1 MEGSGVGGG
10 SPASSGPDLSLNSL
24 PPKSFGRL
32 SGNSSLTSP
41 LKTSSGL
48 FQKKEDGRT
57 GETQGNGLRHSKTL
71 PEMASPDGFFSFGSI
86 RRSLRL
92 SKKDKEKEQKKEKER
107 GEKVP
112 EEEEEEEE
120 EKEKMK
126 MKEVVDKREEVSE
139 FYTLPEVLSTP
150 LSVMEINRL
159 IEGKILGEAHLNL
172 LSLRQDFQEAQGGGG
187 EGSVELCRKEKDLHL
202 LYRALRDKLKAVV
215 RDASDPHLLLAAA
228 RIVQEEERREG
239 QPGGLGAPGG
249 WRGVWREAVGEGVHA
264 LVAGVPLDGPEQEPA
279 WLGVHL
285 GLLGRALVQHLEKV
299 KRDLRWAY
307 PPSFQVFSA
316 YVGAQR
322 LEVGQH
328 VTKLQ
333 PQVKEL
339 KDLYALLNWILNSY
353 QSEKIMGS
361 PCLHPEMKSESME
374 LILDEAFLDQLRDKY
389 CSRIQI
395 DLRFS
400 LEKIIE
406 MEKEFWREEKSYEL
420 EEGCLSS
427 PSELDIRTRVQGIVT
442 WARRLDAHLE
452 LKAIRSCCEEL
463 KLFPKRFEE
472 ALMSCCSS
480 AEVNTLTPAL
490 RAMYLITSINTFILV
505 KQHMEQ
511 HRASCPEPVADFSQ
525 EVDLLLGRLALRLED
540 QYKDDIEPYM
550 RRMMT
555 RKWLTKDEDFKRLQS
570 RTELLSKQCSQM
582 RPPTVQG
589 LVDRLHHHA
598 AKDYIAQLMK
608 NSYSCKNRK
617 HQKGAEK
624 LRRQWEELSG
634 LFIDMNSTHEWL
646 RPLGDHLS
654 EIIGRV
660 DKKDIKDHLQPLVEQ
675 YPDMREKH
683 LAAIL
688 YFRGLIRG
696 RERQAV
702 LRRFSEL
709 QKEAGPRAAGASSRA
724 AGASSRAAGASSRA
738 AGASSRSLFRDIQPA
753 GNPGWTLPLG
763 CLGCGPS

>member
-1 MEGSGVGGG
+1 MEGSGVGED
-10 SPASSGPDLSLNSL
+10 SPASSGPDLSLNGP
-24 PPKSFGRL
+24 PPKSFGRSL
-32 SGNSSLTSP
+32 SGDSSTTSP
-41 LKTSSGL
+41 LKTSSGW
-48 FQKKEDGRT
+48 FQKKEDGGT
-57 GETQGNGLRHSKTL
+57 GETQGNGPRSPKTL
-71 PEMASPDGFFSFGSI
+71 PETASPDGKFSLGSI
-86 RRSLRL
+86 RRSLRM
-92 SKKDKEKEQKKEKER
+92 SKKGKEKEQKTEKER
-107 GEKVP
+107 GEQVP
-112 EEEEEEEE
+112 EEVEEVEEVE
-120 EKEKMK
+120 EK
-126 MKEVVDKREEVSE
+126 KREEVSE

-150 LSVMEINRL
+150 LSVMEINKL
-159 IEGKILGEAHLNL
+159 IEEEILEEAHLNL
-172 LSLRQDFQEAQGGGG
+172 LSLRRDFQEAQGGGGEGEGEG

-215 RDASDPHLLLAAA
+215 RDDAASDPHLLLAAA
-228 RIVQEEERREG
+228 RVVQEEERREG
-239 QPGGLGAPGG
+239 QPGGLGAAAAAGG
-249 WRGVWREAVGEGVHA
+249 WRGVWREAVGEGVRA
-264 LVAGVPLDGPEQEPA
+264 LVAGVPLDGPEQGPA

-285 GLLGRALVQHLEKV
+285 GRLGRALVQHLERV

-307 PPSFQVFSA
+307 PPSFEVFRA
-316 YVGAQR
+316 YVGAHR
-322 LEVGQH
+322 LEVGRH
-328 VTKLQ
+328 VAKLLQ
-333 PQVKEL
+333 PRVTEL
-339 KDLYALLNWILNSY
+339 KDLYALLDWILNAY
-353 QSEKIMGS
+353 QSDKVMGS
-361 PCLHPEMKSESME
+361 PCLQPEMKSEPME
-374 LILDEAFLDQLRDKY
+374 LILDEAFLDQLRDQY
-389 CSRIQI
+389 CSRLQI

-420 EEGCLSS
+420 EEGRLSS
-427 PSELDIRTRVQGIVT
+427 PSGLDIRTRVQGIVT
-442 WARRLDAHLE
+442 WAGRLDGHLE
-452 LKAIRSCCEEL
+452 LKAVRSCCEEL

-472 ALMSCCSS
+472 ALMSCCRP
-480 AEVNTLTPAL
+480 AEAQTLTPAL
-490 RAMYLITSINTFILV
+490 GAMYLIASINTFILV

-511 HRASCPEPVADFSQ
+511 HRASCPQPVADFSQ

-555 RKWLTKDEDFKRLQS
+555 RKWLTKDEDFKGLQS
-570 RTELLSKQCSQM
+570 RTELLAEQCSQM

-608 NSYSCKNRK
+608 NSYSCKNTK

-624 LRRQWEELSG
+624 LRRQWEGLSE

-654 EIIGRV
+654 EIIGQV
-660 DKKDIKDHLQPLVEQ
+660 DKKDIKNHLQPLVEQ

-683 LAAIL
+683 LAAVL

-709 QKEAGPRAAGASSRA
+709 QKEAGPRAGGAS
-724 AGASSRAAGASSRA
+724 G
-738 AGASSRSLFRDIQPA
+738 RSLFRDIQPA

-763 CLGCGPS
+763 CLGCSPS

>member
-1 MEGSGVGGG
+1 MEGSGVGEG
-10 SPASSGPDLSLNSL
+10 SPASSGPDPSLNSP
-24 PPKSFGRL
+24 PPKSFGRSL
-32 SGNSSLTSP
+32 SGDSSMTSP
-41 LKTSSGL
+41 LKTSSGW
-48 FQKKEDGRT
+48 FQKKEDGGT

-71 PEMASPDGFFSFGSI
+71 PEMASPNGMFSFGSI
-86 RRSLRL
+86 RRSLRM
-92 SKKDKEKEQKKEKER
+92 SKKGKEKEQKTEKER

-120 EKEKMK
+120 EEKKKKEEEEEKK
-126 MKEVVDKREEVSE
+126 KEEEEEEVDKREEVSE

-150 LSVMEINRL
+150 LSVMEINKL
-159 IEGKILGEAHLNL
+159 IEEEILEEAHLNL
-172 LSLRQDFQEAQGGGG
+172 LSLRRDFQEAQGGEGG
-187 EGSVELCRKEKDLHL
+187 EEGSVELCRKEKDLHL
-202 LYRALRDKLKAVV
+202 LYRALRDKLKAAV
-215 RDASDPHLLLAAA
+215 RDAGDPRLLLAAA
-228 RIVQEEERREG
+228 RIVQEEERRGG
-239 QPGGLGAPGG
+239 QPGGLGAAGG
-249 WRGVWREAVGEGVHA
+249 WRGVWREAVAEGVHA

-299 KRDLRWAY
+299 RRDLRWAY

-316 YVGAQR
+316 YVGAHR
-322 LEVGQH
+322 LEVGRH
-328 VTKLQ
+328 VTRLQ
-333 PQVKEL
+333 PRVKEL
-339 KDLYALLNWILNSY
+339 KDLYALLDWILNAY
-353 QSEKIMGS
+353 QSDKIMGS
-361 PCLHPEMKSESME
+361 PCLHPEMQSESTE
-374 LILDEAFLDQLRDKY
+374 LILDEAFLDQLRDQY
-389 CSRIQI
+389 CSRLQI

-420 EEGCLSS
+420 EEGLLSS
-427 PSELDIRTRVQGIVT
+427 QSELDIRTRVQGIVT
-442 WARRLDAHLE
+442 WARRLDARLE

-480 AEVNTLTPAL
+480 AEVHTLTPAL
-490 RAMYLITSINTFILV
+490 RATYLITSINTFILV
-505 KQHMEQ
+505 KQHMER

-525 EVDLLLGRLALRLED
+525 EVDFLLGRLALRLED

-570 RTELLSKQCSQM
+570 RTELLSEQCSQM

-624 LRRQWEELSG
+624 LRRQWEELSE
-634 LFIDMNSTHEWL
+634 LFIDMKSTHEWL

-654 EIIGRV
+654 EIIGPV

-683 LAAIL
+683 LAAVL

-709 QKEAGPRAAGASSRA
+709 QKEAGPRAAGASSR
-724 AGASSRAAGASSRA
+724 
-738 AGASSRSLFRDIQPA
+738 SLFRDIQPA
-753 GNPGWTLPLG
+753 GNPGWTLPSG

>member
-1 MEGSGVGGG
+1 MEGSGVGEG
-10 SPASSGPDLSLNSL
+10 SPASSGPDLSLNS
-24 PPKSFGRL
+24 PPLKSLGRSL
-32 SGNSSLTSP
+32 SGGSSMTSP
-41 LKTSSGL
+41 LKR
-48 FQKKEDGRT
+48 KEDGGP
-57 GETQGNGLRHSKTL
+57 GETQGIGLRHSKTL
-71 PEMASPDGFFSFGSI
+71 PAIASPDRKFSFGSI
-86 RRSLRL
+86 RSLRK
-92 SKKDKEKEQKKEKER
+92 SKKDKEKEQKTEKER

-112 EEEEEEEE
+112 EEEE

-139 FYTLPEVLSTP
+139 FYTLPQVLSTP

-159 IEGKILGEAHLNL
+159 IEGEILEEAHLNL
-172 LSLRQDFQEAQGGGG
+172 LSLRQDFQEAQGGEG

-202 LYRALRDKLKAVV
+202 LYRALRDKLKTVV

-285 GLLGRALVQHLEKV
+285 GLLGQALVQHLEKV

-339 KDLYALLNWILNSY
+339 KDLYALLDWILNAY
-353 QSEKIMGS
+353 QSERIMGS
-361 PCLHPEMKSESME
+361 PCLHPEMKFESME
-374 LILDEAFLDQLRDKY
+374 LILDEAFLDQLRDQY
-389 CSRIQI
+389 CSRLQI

-406 MEKEFWREEKSYEL
+406 MEKEFWTEKKSYEL

-480 AEVNTLTPAL
+480 AEVNTLTPEL

-511 HRASCPEPVADFSQ
+511 HRASCPQPVADFSQ

-540 QYKDDIEPYM
+540 RYKDDIEPYM

-555 RKWLTKDEDFKRLQS
+555 RKWLTKDEDFKRLQI
-570 RTELLSKQCSQM
+570 RTQLLSEQCSQM

-598 AKDYIAQLMK
+598 AKDYISQLMK

-624 LRRQWEELSG
+624 LRRQWEKLSE
-634 LFIDMNSTHEWL
+634 LFINMNSTHEWL
-646 RPLGDHLS
+646 QPLGDHLS
-654 EIIGRV
+654 EIIGQV
-660 DKKDIKDHLQPLVEQ
+660 DKKDIKNHLQPLVEQ
-675 YPDMREKH
+675 YPDIREKH
-683 LAAIL
+683 LAAVL

-709 QKEAGPRAAGASSRA
+709 QKEAGPRAAG
-724 AGASSRAAGASSRA
+724 G
-738 AGASSRSLFRDIQPA
+738 SSRSLFRDIQPA